1 MENLFKAYDD
11 LSVLV
16 ISFYSFFDFEK
27 FLYLKILLSYSQEL
41 NPYPQLMKGNDV
53 HLVATT
59 LTRQL
64 YSLWSEVKFFV
75 IDYFFFF

>member
-59 LTRQL
+59 LTRQ
-64 YSLWSEVKFFV
+64 
-75 IDYFFFF
+75 